1 LISLGDLRAMGAG
14 RIVQISVSRGGVPK
28 RPIAVGRVQVTG
40 IEGDSWAH
48 PEIHGGP
55 RQAVLLIA
63 EEVLEGLRKQGF
75 PVFPGALG
83 ENLTTRDLD
92 PRHWRAGQIWRAGSA
107 RLEMTKVR
115 TPCSAIEVYGVAIG
129 KRIYDAM
136 VKAGNPDSP
145 LWAHSGM
152 YARVLSEGAVRV
164 GDLMELE
171 SETV

>member
-1 LISLGDLRAMGAG
+1 MASG

-28 RPIAVGRVQVTG
+28 RAIDFGRVQVTG

-48 PEIHGGP
+48 PGIHGGP
-55 RQAVLLIA
+55 GQAVLLIA

-92 PRHWRAGQIWRAGSA
+92 PHHWRAGQIWRAGSA

-115 TPCSAIEVYGVAIG
+115 APCSTIQVYGDAIG
-129 KRIYDAM
+129 RRIYDAQ

-145 LWAHSGM
+145 LWGHSGM
-152 YARVLSEGAVRV
+152 YARVLSEGVVRA
-164 GDLMELE
+164 GDVIELE
-171 SETV
+171 AEKA